1 MKILVDV
8 GVGKA
13 VEGWLARQEFDVK
26 AVRDLDLSMTTSFL
40 SRK

>member
-1 MKILVDV
+1 
-8 GVGKA
+8 
-13 VEGWLARQEFDVK
+13 LARQEFDVK